1 MSVAE
6 AARLAERLRSAGKR
20 IVLANGCFDLLHV
33 GHVRY
38 LEAARALGDVLFVG
52 INGDAAVAR
61 LKGSGRPLMPAR
73 ERAEVL
79 AALRA
84 VDHVVVFD
92 EDTADALVAEALAAA
107 FPRARLA
114 WLVERREAALLRDH
128 PALDEV
134 IDVDTRAW
142 RSARTPGQVVEV
154 VRGVIALRRRLR
166 AAGFDVALDL
176 QGLVKSGAVARI
188 TGASLRIGFAAGW
201 SRERLSALFTNRR
214 VTPPP
219 EARHVVDQYLSLLA
233 PLGVTVA
240 PGRAR
245 FRLATRAAAESR
257 IDDFFVGVGFKPRH
271 RLVVLNP
278 GAGRTNKRW
287 PVARFRALA
296 ERLCHEAGAQVL
308 VLWGPSERDAA
319 RAIAEIPA
327 PRPALAPPTDLDELT
342 AVARRASVMVAGDT
356 GPLHLAAAVGTP
368 CVGLYGPTS
377 AARNGPYGGGHR
389 VFAAP
394 DGRMAS
400 IDVPP
405 VLEAVLDVLGR

>member
-1 MSVAE
+1 MPGEPRAVA
-6 AARLAERLRSAGKR
+6 LVKLSS
-20 IVLANGCFDLLHV
+20 
-33 GHVRY
+33 
-38 LEAARALGDVLFVG
+38 LGDV
-52 INGDAAVAR
+52 IH
-61 LKGSGRPLMPAR
+61 
-73 ERAEVL
+73 
-79 AALRA
+79 ALP
-84 VDHVVVFD
+84 
-92 EDTADALVAEALAAA
+92 VAEALAAA
-107 FPRARLA
+107 FPRTRLA

-154 VRGVIALRRRLR
+154 VRGIIALRRRLR
-166 AAGFDVALDL
+166 AAEFDVALDL
-176 QGLVKSGAVARI
+176 QGLVKSGAVARV
-188 TGASLRIGFAAGW
+188 TGAPLRIGFAAGC

-214 VTPPP
+214 VTPPS

-257 IDDFFVGVGFKPRH
+257 IDDFFVGVGLKPRH

-278 GAGRTNKRW
+278 GAGRSNKRW
-287 PVARFRALA
+287 PVTRFRALA

-308 VLWGPSERDAA
+308 VLWGPSEHDAA
-319 RAIAEIPA
+319 RAIVEIAP
-327 PRPALAPPTDLDELT
+327 PRPALAPSTDLDELT
-342 AVARRASVMVAGDT
+342 AVARRASVMVAADT

-377 AARNGPYGGGHR
+377 GARNGPYGAGHR
-389 VFAAP
+389 VLAAP

-400 IDVPP
+400 IEVAT
-405 VLEAVLDVLGR
+405 VLEAVLEVLAR